1 MNRATAGPFSFTGQR
16 RGRSVADVPARP
28 ATARQTGSTRPTG
41 PPKDKPMSFL
51 LMPNPVAAR
60 RPFLGRSGLALSGAV
75 VALLAGRD
83 ACRQGGRRQRR

>member
-1 MNRATAGPFSFTGQR
+1 
-16 RGRSVADVPARP
+16 
-28 ATARQTGSTRPTG
+28 
-41 PPKDKPMSFL
+41 MSFL